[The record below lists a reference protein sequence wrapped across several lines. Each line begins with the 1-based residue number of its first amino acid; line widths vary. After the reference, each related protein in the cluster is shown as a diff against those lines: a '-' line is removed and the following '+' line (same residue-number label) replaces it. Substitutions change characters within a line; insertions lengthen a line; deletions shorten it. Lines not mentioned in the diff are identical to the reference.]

1 MSRRPS
7 RATRPLGG
15 GLRRNRLAVQLT
27 FELRGQVSDRF
38 AQLHPG
44 FDVPVVS
51 REVQLDGEIL
61 QGCDRRESWGVAGG
75 LGLERGQG
83 RGHRDFEVVELDART
98 PVASNIDIALY
109 DSFAQSEADLGDI
122 DTLVRN
128 PLASSVVV
136 YTWNFDTRLIDAP
149 SLVTRVDG

>member
-7 RATRPLGG
+7 RATRPVGG

-61 QGCDRRESWGVAGG
+61 QGCDRRESWSVAGG

-83 RGHRDFEVVELDART
+83 RGHRDFEVVKLDVVSGLRGRGCLRGERVEVAEELGSVEA
-98 PVASNIDIALY
+98 ADIH
-109 DSFAQSEADLGDI
+109 
-122 DTLVRN
+122 
-128 PLASSVVV
+128 
-136 YTWNFDTRLIDAP
+136 
-149 SLVTRVDG
+149 